1 MFGSLLE
8 RPLVAAYALTQY
20 PRLVAMFDKEL
31 DCCMLIYDRHFQSS
45 QELGERDNL
54 SFFSYFLYFI
64 FALFVV
70 TLREYNICD
79 NNLFILI

>member
-20 PRLVAMFDKEL
+20 PCLVAMFDKEL

-45 QELGERDNL
+45 QELGENP
-54 SFFSYFLYFI
+54 
-64 FALFVV
+64 
-70 TLREYNICD
+70 
-79 NNLFILI
+79 NLFRIIFFILYLLCLW